1 MRLFCEWHT
10 AADQSNFPLK
20 LPNGVDGCFFQSRG
34 RPSGGKRFENDSFFK
49 RQHTGYGGGLD
60 LDRMQRAFRV
70 SRVDAADAAISP
82 LREGS
87 IG

>member
-1 MRLFCEWHT
+1 L
-10 AADQSNFPLK
+10 
-20 LPNGVDGCFFQSRG
+20 
-34 RPSGGKRFENDSFFK
+34 GGKRFENDFFFK